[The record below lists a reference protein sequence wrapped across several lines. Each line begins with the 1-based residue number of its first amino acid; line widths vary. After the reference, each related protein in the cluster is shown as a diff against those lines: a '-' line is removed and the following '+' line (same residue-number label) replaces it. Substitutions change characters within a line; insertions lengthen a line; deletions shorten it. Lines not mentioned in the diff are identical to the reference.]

1 MLFRRIRNIS
11 FRKKMT
17 LIFAVVCT
25 FATCIV
31 GILYYKFAENEIVKN
46 FTANAESLVSQLGNT
61 LDTRLE
67 AVNRRAFAALTN
79 QEMCIRDSSKSVYGR
94 HAIPR
99 IRAFFKVPFNVFSNR
114 AI

>member
-46 FTANAESLVSQLGNT
+46 FTANAESLVSQ
-61 LDTRLE
+61 
-67 AVNRRAFAALTN
+67 
-79 QEMCIRDSSKSVYGR
+79 
-94 HAIPR
+94 
-99 IRAFFKVPFNVFSNR
+99 
-114 AI
+114 